1 MRQKDSFGA
10 SVVAQEDEGR
20 PVSFDE
26 DVVGVGLGVSL
37 EAQGQSGLGM
47 RDSLVNGASHAFGYV
62 GPDLTNWVG

>member
-1 MRQKDSFGA
+1 MGQKDSFGA

-37 EAQGQSGLGM
+37 EAQGGLGM

-62 GPDLTNWVG
+62 GPDLTN